1 LLEAQ
6 TQSKVAVEYEYGQV
20 QMEEASSSSSSHQV
34 STASTLSEAL
44 EDIKVEITR
53 LRLDKKE
60 VLAKIDSLKNEGK
73 NIDAKVA
80 EKITERKT
88 IEDRIKE
95 QKAAAKASAKNKAK
109 SKSKDES
116 KMTEAEK
123 KYQTLLASDAEVSKM
138 IREANATTRKNRALN
153 IVSDFD
159 DTRVQKHM
167 EYNNLRKEAITNL
180 MLKGVEADKKS
191 IDKEITMIRI
201 GRQYD
206 EEHGEADGEKIDVK
220 DFIRNRNNFDDN
232 KGGEEHIE
240 ITLNEKEEE
249 KEEAEEETSGQVLET
264 EVSEKEEEGEKE
276 ERKKAMLMKCKLK
289 ALFPGIHVDSD
300 LEEAKEE
307 EEEEEASG
315 QVLETEVSEKEEEGE
330 IKEGTDGEEDD
341 DEVVSREK
349 LEKMTKQQL
358 HDFLAAHGKRVNNK
372 NILKGNLVNLIIRE
386 GLDKM
391 PKSTSDGDET
401 VIKINWKG
409 SRSGE
414 IRSFT
419 ATPSTKV
426 EDFMQKVFAEY
437 HFDIDD
443 VNFDE
448 EVDYTAS
455 HNMILLPNGK
465 LMADREKCLG
475 DYGLKGGN
483 DIAYVISFKL
493 GLKGGVG
500 AKRGIKGTITWD
512 AETAGKLDRV
522 SPVSQ
527 TILNYNMDN
536 DAVERFFTALNNN
549 QVLEMVKLWD
559 SGKMP
564 NKYKFQYMLNMEP
577 NVAYI
582 EEASDTLDHISS
594 QFKEKFYTAFTPDSV
609 KEELKIQMRARRL
622 VQAAVDAVVG

>member
-264 EVSEKEEEGEKE
+264 EVSEKE
-276 ERKKAMLMKCKLK
+276 A
-289 ALFPGIHVDSD
+289 
-300 LEEAKEE
+300 
-307 EEEEEASG
+307 
-315 QVLETEVSEKEEEGE
+315 EGE

>member
-1 LLEAQ
+1 
-6 TQSKVAVEYEYGQV
+6 
-20 QMEEASSSSSSHQV
+20 MEEASSSSSSHQV

-249 KEEAEEETSGQVLET
+249 KEEAEEET
-264 EVSEKEEEGEKE
+264 
-276 ERKKAMLMKCKLK
+276 
-289 ALFPGIHVDSD
+289 
-300 LEEAKEE
+300 
-307 EEEEEASG
+307 SG